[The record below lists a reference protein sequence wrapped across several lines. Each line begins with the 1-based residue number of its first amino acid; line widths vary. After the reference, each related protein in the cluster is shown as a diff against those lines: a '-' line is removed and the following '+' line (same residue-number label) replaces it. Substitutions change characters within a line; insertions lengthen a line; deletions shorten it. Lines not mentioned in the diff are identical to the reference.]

1 MRKKIIA
8 GNWKL
13 NKNRAEAA
21 ALANNIVAM
30 YRPEAGVEVVLCP
43 VFTALDA
50 VRQAID
56 KSVVRL
62 GAQDCYWEEQGAF
75 TGEVSC
81 SLLKDAGCDYVI
93 IGHSERRQFFGEN
106 DMAINKKVQAALKQ
120 NITPMVCVGETLH
133 EREADRVEDV
143 VGTQLR
149 VGLQGLSADQLEKV
163 VIAYEPVWAIGTGK
177 TATPE
182 QAQSVHAFIRKILTE
197 LSVPA
202 AAEKVRIQYGGSVNP
217 GNIKA
222 LMSQPDIDG
231 ALVGGASLKAESF
244 IELLHFQVSARV

>member
-21 ALANNIVAM
+21 ALAKSIVAM

-43 VFTALDA
+43 VFTALES

-106 DMAINKKVQAALKQ
+106 DLAINKKVQAALKQ
-120 NITPMVCVGETLH
+120 NITPIVCVGETLQ
-133 EREADRVEDV
+133 EREADRVEEV

-149 VGLQGLSADQLEKV
+149 VGLQSLSAEQLEKV

-182 QAQSVHAFIRKILTE
+182 QAQAVHAFIRKILTE

-202 AAEKVRIQYGGSVNP
+202 AAEKIRIQYGGSVNP
-217 GNIKA
+217 GNVKA

-244 IELLHFQVSARV
+244 IDLLHFQESARV